1 MIQTPACYC
10 VEHLCWS
17 WKDGDIHSY
26 GAPHFY
32 TLTNITVQLV
42 IALAEHLT
50 NGQRLQIMEAGGS
63 SAECISKRHEWIGIK
78 PGTGLRFSGT
88 SEGWNNT
95 DSDIHTEGTNRVCS
109 LCQKELC
116 TKGPN
121 LPSSR
126 KCSHL
131 RSRILPYRTIA
142 HGANALTCFNLYPRT
157 SWNSKEAEFRQRSCA
172 LLHFSGR
179 TYCSN
184 NGSFKLKLP
193 RH

>member
-1 MIQTPACYC
+1 M
-10 VEHLCWS
+10 EHLIFILWQISLFNLSLPMLSTLPMDKGCKL
-17 WKDGDIHSY
+17 WKQ
-26 GAPHFY
+26 GAQVRNAFPSATSESGSSQGQDSGSQELRKAGT
-32 TLTNITVQLV
+32 TLT
-42 IALAEHLT
+42 LT
-50 NGQRLQIMEAGGS
+50 STQRERT
-63 SAECISKRHEWIGIK
+63 ECAACAKKSCA
-78 PGTGLRFSGT
+78 P
-88 SEGWNNT
+88 
-95 DSDIHTEGTNRVCS
+95 
-109 LCQKELC
+109 
-116 TKGPN
+116 KGPN

-142 HGANALTCFNLYPRT
+142 HGANALTCSNLYPRT

>member
-1 MIQTPACYC
+1 MPSPQLTLTYIDHNAIRITQFWWRLYQTTSGSRDPDSACYC

-42 IALAEHLT
+42 IAHAEHLT

-116 TKGPN
+116 TKRTKPPKQSKMQPPTQPDPT
-121 LPSSR
+121 LPHYCTR
-126 KCSHL
+126 CK
-131 RSRILPYRTIA
+131 
-142 HGANALTCFNLYPRT
+142 CFNVL
-157 SWNSKEAEFRQRSCA
+157 
-172 LLHFSGR
+172 
-179 TYCSN
+179 
-184 NGSFKLKLP
+184 
-193 RH
+193 